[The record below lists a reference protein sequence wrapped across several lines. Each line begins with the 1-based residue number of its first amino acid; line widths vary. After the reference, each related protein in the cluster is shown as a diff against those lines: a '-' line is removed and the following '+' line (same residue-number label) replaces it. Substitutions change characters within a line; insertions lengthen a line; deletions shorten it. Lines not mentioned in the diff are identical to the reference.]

1 MDHWTLGFN
10 WLPHSLISDLVLLDL
25 GFGTW
30 FFRIFGLWF
39 FSDFGFGSS
48 DLDLVFRYWIVDPS
62 NQSIDITNVL
72 SKLGRY
78 KRTNAGFSEFMKYR
92 SDS

>member
-1 MDHWTLGFN
+1 MVASFIDFGSGSSGLRILELGF
-10 WLPHSLISDLVLLDL
+10 L
-25 GFGTW
+25 GFLDSG
-30 FFRIFGLWF
+30 F

-92 SDS
+92 YDS